1 MKINLKK
8 FRDLEK
14 KKLLTCQKH
23 EVCDLL
29 IWNYSHKAQYEKNWT
44 PELRMAR
51 GLITDLKGNILYRPF
66 EKFFNW
72 EEHTGEDSKLDPIPN
87 EKFKV
92 FAKLDGSLGI
102 LYWMNDEPYLA
113 TRGSFVSDQ
122 AMTGSVILRRYDWSK
137 INKKYT
143 YLFEIIYPENRI
155 VIDYGG
161 AKAII
166 LLAVIDTET
175 GKTLDTKENCADFP
189 YVQEVPVEGKSITD
203 LKNDQ
208 KDNQEGYVLLF
219 ESGVRVKVKFDE
231 YIRLHRLITGV
242 NAKTIWD
249 LMRNN
254 QPFEEL
260 MQRVPDE
267 FYDWVQKTRKDL
279 DDEYNFAEAVAYQD
293 LEKVKK
299 LKTRKAQAKAIFRMD
314 SKREKKLSGIIFKML
329 DNQDYS
335 KQIWGMLKPK
345 ADKPFKE
352 DIDS

>member
-8 FRDLEK
+8 FRELEK

-29 IWNYSHKAQYEKNWT
+29 IWNYSHRAQFEKNWT

-189 YVQEVPVEGKSITD
+189 YVQEVPVEGKSIAD

-219 ESGVRVKVKFDE
+219 DSGVRVKVKFEE

-249 LMRNN
+249 LLRHK
-254 QPFEEL
+254 QSIDEL
-260 MQRVPDE
+260 MERVPEE
-267 FYDWVQKTRKDL
+267 FYKWVKDTKKSFEDAYKTWEDTAFEVLKRTEKMESRKEIAEFIK
-279 DDEYNFAEAVAYQD
+279 EYNCRSIVFAIID
-293 LEKVKK
+293 KK
-299 LKTRKAQAKAIFRMD
+299 
-314 SKREKKLSGIIFKML
+314 
-329 DNQDYS
+329 DYS
-335 KQIWGMLKPK
+335 KIIWQMLKPK